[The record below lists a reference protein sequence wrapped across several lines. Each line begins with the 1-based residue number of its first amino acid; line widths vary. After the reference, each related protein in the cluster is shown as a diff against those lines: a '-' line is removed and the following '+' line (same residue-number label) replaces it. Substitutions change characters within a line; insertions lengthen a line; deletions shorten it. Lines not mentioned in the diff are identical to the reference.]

1 MADMSSS
8 LKVVSMALVFCASF
22 NLEAIFSLILFI
34 FTLCSERVPAISL
47 VGSAG
52 GILRTGDAPGAG
64 CLGGMGGGGGRAAR
78 GAMGLGG

>member
-22 NLEAIFSLILFI
+22 SREAIFMRILFI

-52 GILRTGDAPGAG
+52 GILTMGAAPGAG
-64 CLGGMGGGGGRAAR
+64 LGGAGG
-78 GAMGLGG
+78 